1 MNDKVMVRKMFPGG
15 NTTRGFYSFF
25 DHIIEPDA
33 NRLFILKG
41 GPGVGKSTFM
51 KKIGKEMLGR
61 GYRIEEHY
69 CSSSNNSIDGIVIPD
84 IKIAMI
90 DGTAPHIID
99 PKVPGAVDEIVNLGE
114 YWEPESFEGI
124 KSEII
129 ESQREV
135 SRCFSTAY
143 RYLKAMGIFL
153 NNISLVYEGSRDN
166 KEFYLLQES
175 LLDEIFKDAS
185 YKTGIAKTRHLF
197 GSGITPR
204 GVVDYLETIVGVMG
218 KIYYIKGEWGTGWS
232 ELLNGIAYRA
242 SNLGYYV
249 EAYHTP
255 FNPEL
260 IESIIIPELDIALT
274 NNKKFMKK
282 HTKLVDLDRLI
293 DEKMIK
299 KHHEEL
305 EFDTRMYHDLLIQS
319 VHHINKAKEAH
330 DVLEGFYISK
340 MNFNS
345 VQKKREEIIKRIL
358 MYAGS

>member
-1 MNDKVMVRKMFPGG
+1 
-15 NTTRGFYSFF
+15 
-25 DHIIEPDA
+25 
-33 NRLFILKG
+33 
-41 GPGVGKSTFM
+41 
-51 KKIGKEMLGR
+51 
-61 GYRIEEHY
+61 
-69 CSSSNNSIDGIVIPD
+69 
-84 IKIAMI
+84 
-90 DGTAPHIID
+90 
-99 PKVPGAVDEIVNLGE
+99 
-114 YWEPESFEGI
+114 
-124 KSEII
+124 
-129 ESQREV
+129 
-135 SRCFSTAY
+135 
-143 RYLKAMGIFL
+143 MGIFL